1 MNNNIDAVRRFAAAV
16 RTQLG
21 DLPPAEVEDLT
32 EGLEADLAE
41 RLAEDGSELGD
52 PAAYAEEL
60 RVSAGLGP
68 GAGEAKSEPVRR
80 SPSEFFAAE
89 LAQFRSHRTGASI
102 VDFALAVRPAWW
114 ILRGA
119 VAFTLLIQLFAGEF
133 LLLPRNPLEFLAW
146 AALLVASVQWGRK
159 RWQGGPVGRKIVLG
173 TSTLMAVLA
182 IPFMGGWAAM
192 ILDSTG
198 NPAYAA
204 DVETAQGLVLDGS
217 GVSNIFPYDCS
228 GAPMTNVQLFDQEGN
243 KIAVGT
249 EHDDYIS
256 DWDSLA
262 DAGLYLLPSQFLST
276 SAGWNIFPLEAID
289 ADPELDITEQ
299 LEDPA
304 RMGAPLPFAH
314 VEPLLDQCKPAVQA
328 PKPVDPTV
336 APASETP
343 APSGTS
349 TTPNTPDES
358 SPASSAPSSGS

>member
-1 MNNNIDAVRRFAAAV
+1 MNNNIDAVRGFAAAV
-16 RTQLG
+16 RAQLG

-60 RVSAGLGP
+60 RESAGLGP
-68 GAGEAKSEPVRR
+68 GAREAKSTPVRR
-80 SPSEFFAAE
+80 SPSEFFTAE

-119 VAFTLLIQLFAGEF
+119 VAFTLLIQVFSGEF
-133 LLLPRNPLEFLAW
+133 LLLPRNTLEFLAW

-198 NPAYAA
+198 KPAYAA
-204 DVETAQGLVLDGS
+204 DVEAAQGLVLDGS

-249 EHDDYIS
+249 QYDDYIS
-256 DWDSLA
+256 DLAPSA

-299 LEDPA
+299 LEDPV
-304 RMGAPLPFAH
+304 RMGAPLPFPH
-314 VEPLLDQCKPAVQA
+314 VQPLLDQCTPAAQA
-328 PKPVDPTV
+328 PEPVDSPV

-349 TTPNTPDES
+349 TIPNTPDES